1 MNIQL
6 LPVKDR
12 KILEAHGIYFAP
24 TTLRRWHCQTLRR
37 WHCQGINPQIFTKIG
52 GLLFINKD
60 KWDQLVAKKT
70 QAALKRAK
78 KIQQL
83 R

>member
-1 MNIQL
+1 MGNIKL
-6 LPVKDR
+6 LPIKRKD
-12 KILEAHGIYFAP
+12 ILEAHGIFFSP
-24 TTLRRWHCQTLRR
+24 RTLRR

-78 KIQQL
+78 KIGEL
-83 R
+83 RG

>member
-24 TTLRRWHCQTLRR
+24 GTLRR

>member
-24 TTLRRWHCQTLRR
+24 TTLRR

-78 KIQQL
+78 KIEKL
-83 R
+83 RE